1 MTDEIITTATTTDIT
16 PSQPQPASSVSAATA
31 ITATLVP
38 DEERVAFWGRH
49 FGQVRQWV
57 FLEPQVFSW
66 LDLWNTDYQGGIWEF
81 HTLSNGGA
89 FLTPPEQESYRLFN
103 EHNGNDAE
111 LSPEATGIAVC
122 LMAYSHHACRTNCEV
137 INEHYYRLRDYAL
150 AHPEC
155 SGIMRLID

>member
-1 MTDEIITTATTTDIT
+1 MNDKTIAVADETTVTTQQ
-16 PSQPQPASSVSAATA
+16 SASAASVVTT

-38 DEERVAFWGRH
+38 DEERVAFWGRY

-81 HTLSNGGA
+81 YTLSNGGA
-89 FLTPPEQESYRLFN
+89 FLTPPEQESYSLFN
-103 EHNGNDAE
+103 EHNGNGAE
-111 LSPEATGIAVC
+111 LSTEATGIAVC
-122 LMAYSHHACRTNCEV
+122 LMAYSHHACRTNCTA
-137 INEHYYRLRDYAL
+137 IGEHYYRLRDYAL
-150 AHPEC
+150 THPEC

>member
-1 MTDEIITTATTTDIT
+1 MKNESFISPEATQQMSTQPDAHAIT
-16 PSQPQPASSVSAATA
+16 PTR
-31 ITATLVP
+31 VP

-49 FGQVRQWV
+49 FGRVRQWV

-66 LDLWNTDYQGGIWEF
+66 LDLWNTGYQGGVWEF

-89 FLTPPEQESYRLFN
+89 FLTPPEEEHYALFN
-103 EHNGNDAE
+103 EHNGNEAE
-111 LSPEATGIAVC
+111 LSTEATGIAVC
-122 LMAYSHHACRTNCEV
+122 LMAWSHHACRTNCPV
-137 INEHYYRLRDYAL
+137 ISEHYYRLRDYAL

>member
-1 MTDEIITTATTTDIT
+1 MTDKIITTATTDTIL
-16 PSQPQPASSVSAATA
+16 PQPQPAVPV

-49 FGQVRQWV
+49 FGKVRQWV

-66 LDLWNTDYQGGIWEF
+66 LDLWNTEYQGGVWEF
-81 HTLSNGGA
+81 YTLSNGGA
-89 FLTPPEQESYRLFN
+89 FLVPPEQAHYTLFN

-111 LSPEATGIAVC
+111 LSTEATGIAVS
-122 LMAYSHHACRTNCEV
+122 LMAWSHHACRTGCAA
-137 INEHYYRLRDYAL
+137 IGEHFYRLRGYAL